1 MSNIIRPGQGVLFMK
16 VGTHANE
23 ELKDIVKR
31 KRAEIDREG
40 FAFWGYGGNTCHPS
54 TMVQPFAQQQVE
66 AGSSIVLCMEPM
78 ESRHFAPPVRA
89 DEYSADG
96 RDWKAVPGGISAVGS
111 RFALLI
117 ETLEEAEF
125 DLPLAQ
131 TEVAVGPNTGR
142 IGGQYIQGR
151 VDKACLVVRGEKAL
165 VNDPKHARTIRIGLT
180 AKLLAPYAVF
190 LRSKS

>member
-1 MSNIIRPGQGVLFMK
+1 MNDIIKPGQGVLFMK

-23 ELKDIVKR
+23 DLKDIVER
-31 KRAEIDREG
+31 KRREIDREG

-54 TMVQPFAQQQVE
+54 TMVQPFAQQLAE
-66 AGSSIVLCMEPM
+66 SGSSIVLCMEPM

-96 RDWKAVPGGISAVGS
+96 RNWSTIPKGIDAVGS

-131 TEVAVGPNTGR
+131 TEVAVGPNLGR

-151 VDKACLVVRGEKAL
+151 VDKACLVVREEAAL

-180 AKLLAPYAVF
+180 AKLRDPYAVF